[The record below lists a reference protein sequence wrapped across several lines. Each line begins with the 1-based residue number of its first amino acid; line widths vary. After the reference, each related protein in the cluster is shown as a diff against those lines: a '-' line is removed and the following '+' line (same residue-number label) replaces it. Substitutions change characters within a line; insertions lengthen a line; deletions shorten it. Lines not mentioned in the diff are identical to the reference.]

1 MPSLW
6 RAPVAVVLKIVAV
19 AWLVAACGP
28 QGSESA
34 PGGTVAPS
42 AHASTP
48 PDPEAALAA
57 VVTGPWRP
65 APGVP
70 VESLVDPVI
79 AACRAATV
87 PSVDTTRA
95 KVGDLP
101 VAVVDV
107 RGGGRVSV
115 VFADPAHAVVCQAP
129 LDDASAP
136 VVRALR
142 WQKATAPSPGPKS
155 ITIKL
160 LEVIDEATAPRSLLV
175 GEVGSQAFAVKDT
188 FADDS
193 HIQAS
198 MGGGWYVMWW
208 PGADVPTV
216 VSAVDNRSIAIGGVH
231 P

>member
-6 RAPVAVVLKIVAV
+6 RGPVIVLLTVLALVA
-19 AWLVAACGP
+19 LVAACGP
-28 QGSESA
+28 QGSASA
-34 PGGTVAPS
+34 PGGTGVAS
-42 AHASTP
+42 ARASAP
-48 PDPEAALAA
+48 PDPDAALAA

-65 APGVP
+65 APGTA

-87 PSVDTTRA
+87 PSVDAAGATI
-95 KVGDLP
+95 GDLP

-107 RGGGRVSV
+107 RGGGRVSA

-129 LDDASAP
+129 LDGASAP
-136 VVRALR
+136 VVGALR
-142 WQKATAPSPGPKS
+142 WQKAAAPSPGPKE

-175 GEVGSQAFAVKDT
+175 GEVGSQAFAVKNT

-216 VSAVDNRSIAIGGVH
+216 VSAVDNRSIAIGG
-231 P
+231 

>member
-1 MPSLW
+1 MAAL
-6 RAPVAVVLKIVAV
+6 RRGPVAVALALVALLP
-19 AWLVAACGP
+19 LVAACGA
-28 QGSESA
+28 QVSESA
-34 PGGTVAPS
+34 PGGSALSTAP
-42 AHASTP
+42 ASTP

-79 AACRAATV
+79 AACRAANV
-87 PSVDTTRA
+87 PVDGVKA
-95 KVGDLP
+95 KIGDLP

-129 LDDASAP
+129 LDAASAP
-136 VVRALR
+136 AVRALR
-142 WQKATAPSPGPKS
+142 WQKAAASPAPKA
-155 ITIKL
+155 ITIDL
-160 LEVIDEATAPRSLLV
+160 LAVLDEATAPHSLLV
-175 GEVGSQAFAVKDT
+175 GEVGSQAFAVKNT

-198 MGGGWYVMWW
+198 IGNGWYVMWW
-208 PGADVPTV
+208 PGGDVPTV
-216 VSAVDNRSIAIGGVH
+216 VSAVDIRNVAIGGVH